1 MKLLII
7 PSWYPTDIHPES
19 GTFFKDRAMILQRCG
34 FSITIV
40 THVLHSTRDIL
51 KFNSEVN
58 NENPTKENE
67 VLIYKTESV
76 NLFPKIPK
84 RAFKM
89 YKDSILSLVKNVVE
103 KSKPEF
109 VFINSSLYGGTA
121 VARYLHSN
129 MIPFMVS
136 EHLKEFI
143 IDIYKI
149 MYNFPNSEKIFI

>member
-1 MKLLII
+1 MCIRDRFTTGSNSMKLLII

-67 VLIYKTESV
+67 VLIYCRFYIKT
-76 NLFPKIPK
+76 PKPIPK
-84 RAFKM
+84 MK
-89 YKDSILSLVKNVVE
+89 
-103 KSKPEF
+103 KSF
-109 VFINSSLYGGTA
+109 F
-121 VARYLHSN
+121 
-129 MIPFMVS
+129 
-136 EHLKEFI
+136 
-143 IDIYKI
+143 
-149 MYNFPNSEKIFI
+149 